1 MPNTSIHQANTVR
14 ALRVPLDGT
23 VGAGHA
29 ALLVRD
35 DRDPFALV
43 GRWAGGGALV
53 GSEPVRVAAAH
64 EDPFT
69 LLADP
74 GDAPADPPAGFVGGG
89 WFGLLG
95 FPLSRRVEAAGAQPP
110 APDALVP
117 FALARYDHLL
127 RLDRDGQWWFEALW
141 TGARAAVIDERLTE
155 LRSRL
160 AGDPPSP
167 RPAGTTGWRATPSP
181 DGHARA
187 VAACRERIAAGDLY
201 QANLSLRLRAG
212 LQGEPADLFT
222 AAAATLQPDRAAF
235 LAGDWGA
242 VASLSPELFL
252 ERHGDRVHTAPI
264 KGTRRR
270 SPDEQQAHTARRE
283 LEGSAKDRAENV
295 MIVDLMRNDL
305 GRVCVPGS
313 VQVTALAHVRPHPG
327 VWHLVSEVQGRLLP
341 GTDDADLLRA
351 TFPPGSVTGAPKR
364 AALEVIAELESAAR
378 QAFTGAIGFAS
389 PVAGLELSVAIRTFE
404 IQGDDVWLDVGGGIV
419 ADSDPQEEA
428 AEALVKAR
436 PLLEA
441 IGAALPTAPAPV
453 AGVPAPLRGA
463 PRPWP
468 RPDPALGVFETIAVI
483 GGVAVELEAHLAR
496 LAASAGALYGHPLS
510 GDVADRARRAAAQAN
525 GPCRL
530 RIVALADGGVAVALA
545 PLPVRGPLRLEP
557 VTVPGGLGA
566 HKWLD
571 RRLLDGLTAAV
582 APAIPLLVDLDGALL
597 EAAWANLL
605 LVTADGAL
613 VTPPLDG
620 RILPGVTRARTLERA
635 RALDLAV
642 RERPCTLADL
652 GAAAE
657 VLLTSSLAGAAP
669 VGPRGP
675 VGRALG
681 A

>member
-1 MPNTSIHQANTVR
+1 M
-14 ALRVPLDGT
+14 
-23 VGAGHA
+23 
-29 ALLVRD
+29 
-35 DRDPFALV
+35 
-43 GRWAGGGALV
+43 
-53 GSEPVRVAAAH
+53 RVAAAH

-264 KGTRRR
+264 KGTRR
-270 SPDEQQAHTARRE
+270 SPDDSWRTRRRK
-283 LEGSAKDRAENV
+283 LEGSAMTRRERDDR
-295 MIVDLMRNDL
+295 
-305 GRVCVPGS
+305 
-313 VQVTALAHVRPHPG
+313 RPHAQRPGPCACPAGAGHRTVPCAPPG
-327 VWHLVSEVQGRLLP
+327 VWHPCRRPGRLLP

-351 TFPPGSVTGAPKR
+351 TFRPARSPEPP
-364 AALEVIAELESAAR
+364 
-378 QAFTGAIGFAS
+378 
-389 PVAGLELSVAIRTFE
+389 
-404 IQGDDVWLDVGGGIV
+404 
-419 ADSDPQEEA
+419 
-428 AEALVKAR
+428 
-436 PLLEA
+436 
-441 IGAALPTAPAPV
+441 
-453 AGVPAPLRGA
+453 
-463 PRPWP
+463 
-468 RPDPALGVFETIAVI
+468 
-483 GGVAVELEAHLAR
+483 
-496 LAASAGALYGHPLS
+496 S
-510 GDVADRARRAAAQAN
+510 GRRW
-525 GPCRL
+525 R
-530 RIVALADGGVAVALA
+530 
-545 PLPVRGPLRLEP
+545 
-557 VTVPGGLGA
+557 
-566 HKWLD
+566 
-571 RRLLDGLTAAV
+571 
-582 APAIPLLVDLDGALL
+582 
-597 EAAWANLL
+597 
-605 LVTADGAL
+605 
-613 VTPPLDG
+613 
-620 RILPGVTRARTLERA
+620 
-635 RALDLAV
+635 
-642 RERPCTLADL
+642 
-652 GAAAE
+652 
-657 VLLTSSLAGAAP
+657 
-669 VGPRGP
+669 
-675 VGRALG
+675 
-681 A
+681 